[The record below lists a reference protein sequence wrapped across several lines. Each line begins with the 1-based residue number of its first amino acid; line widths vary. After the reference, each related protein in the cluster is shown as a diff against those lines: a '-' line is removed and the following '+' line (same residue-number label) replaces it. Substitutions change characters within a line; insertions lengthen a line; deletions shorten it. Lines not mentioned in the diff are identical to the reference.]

1 MQGRVVRR
9 FRSLAIGAALL
20 AVHWTAGAQAPM
32 LRSDEVITGL
42 ADVESAFARLSID
55 GLHLTARVD
64 GHIPKGAYRQSLTN
78 FFGMH
83 NHFQGIQRV
92 PSTDYVVMSG
102 SNPRQSE
109 LFVVR
114 LASADRVSEAGT
126 PAENG
131 IVSRIAID
139 PVMWHAG
146 GLSLEGTI
154 LAVPLYGGSPRRGSI
169 AFYDLRDPE
178 KPEKLTVE
186 IDRLG
191 RKSVAVALT
200 RLPGGLYLAAVLGGY
215 DGLPHRIEFY
225 LSETSR
231 LEDGF
236 RAPSVTLRASEVQAR
251 PGQDRTFS
259 HFQNANFIRQ
269 ADNRLYLVG
278 FHNKMF
284 YQSRMFGGDYADL
297 YEVVF
302 PPETID
308 AAVPRLAK
316 PALVKAGSRP
326 LRCTDGFCNLDA
338 AAGLYVDMNTQTM
351 SVYAAPG
358 WLAGDRMKFTIYAA
372 K

>member
-1 MQGRVVRR
+1 MSSTIPRRRRWSIACAVV
-9 FRSLAIGAALL
+9 LAA
-20 AVHWTAGAQAPM
+20 HWSAGAQAPM
-32 LRSDEVITGL
+32 LSRHDAPGL
-42 ADVESAFARLSID
+42 ADVESAFARIA
-55 GLHLTARVD
+55 GEGAHLTARVD

-78 FFGMH
+78 LFGLH

-92 PSTDYVVMSG
+92 PDSDYVVVSG
-102 SNPRQSE
+102 SNPRMSE
-109 LFVVR
+109 LFIVR
-114 LASADRVSEAGT
+114 LASGDRVSENSI
-126 PAENG
+126 PPENG
-131 IVSRIAID
+131 IVARIGID

-146 GLSLEGTI
+146 GLSLDGTI
-154 LAVPLYGGSPRRGSI
+154 LAVPLYGGSPRRGTI

-178 KPEKLTVE
+178 KPEKLPVE

-191 RKSVAVALT
+191 RKSMAVALT

-215 DGLPHRIEFY
+215 DGLPRRIEFY
-225 LSETSR
+225 LSETER

-236 RAPSVTLRASEVQAR
+236 RSPSVTLRVSEVQAR

-278 FHNKMF
+278 FHNKSF
-284 YQSRMFGGDYADL
+284 FQSRMFGSDYADL

-302 PPETID
+302 PRDTID
-308 AAVPRLAK
+308 AAVPRLVR
-316 PALVKAGSRP
+316 PTLIKAGSRS
-326 LRCTDGFCNLDA
+326 LNCTDGYCILDA
-338 AAGLYVDMNTQTM
+338 AAGLYVGAASQSM

-358 WLAGDRMKFTIYAA
+358 WLAGDRMKFTVYGG

>member
-1 MQGRVVRR
+1 MRSGTARHRR
-9 FRSLAIGAALL
+9 WLTTCAVLL
-20 AVHWTAGAQAPM
+20 VAHWAVGAQAPM
-32 LRSDEVITGL
+32 VPRPDAAGL
-42 ADVESAFARLSID
+42 ADVESAFARISMV
-55 GLHLTARVD
+55 GEHLTARVD

-78 FFGMH
+78 LFGLH

-92 PSTDYVVMSG
+92 PETDFVVVSG
-102 SNPRQSE
+102 SNPQMSE
-109 LFVVR
+109 LFIVR
-114 LASADRVSEAGT
+114 LAAGDRVSEHAI
-126 PAENG
+126 PPENG
-131 IVSRIAID
+131 IVARIAID

-178 KPEKLTVE
+178 KPEKLAVE

-191 RKSVAVALT
+191 RKSMAVALT

-215 DGLPHRIEFY
+215 DGLPRRIEFY
-225 LSETSR
+225 LSETER

-236 RAPSVTLRASEVQAR
+236 RAPSVTLRVSEVQAR

-269 ADNRLYLVG
+269 ADSRLYLVG
-278 FHNKMF
+278 FHNKF
-284 YQSRMFGGDYADL
+284 FFQSRIFGTDHADL

-302 PPETID
+302 PRDTID
-308 AAVPRLAK
+308 APVPRLVP
-316 PALVKAGSRP
+316 PALIKAGSRT
-326 LRCTDGFCNLDA
+326 LSCTDGFCNLDA
-338 AAGLYVDMNTQTM
+338 AAGLYVDPISQSM

-358 WLAGDRMKFTIYAA
+358 WLAGDRMKFTVYGG

>member
-1 MQGRVVRR
+1 MSSTIPRRRRWSIACAVV
-9 FRSLAIGAALL
+9 LAA
-20 AVHWTAGAQAPM
+20 HWSAGAQAPM
-32 LRSDEVITGL
+32 LSRHDAPGL
-42 ADVESAFARLSID
+42 ADVESAFARIA
-55 GLHLTARVD
+55 GKGAHLTARVD

-78 FFGMH
+78 LFGLH

-92 PSTDYVVMSG
+92 PDSDYVVVSG
-102 SNPRQSE
+102 SNPRMSE
-109 LFVVR
+109 LFIVR
-114 LASADRVSEAGT
+114 LASGDRVSENSI
-126 PAENG
+126 PPENG
-131 IVSRIAID
+131 IVARIGID

-146 GLSLEGTI
+146 GLSLDGTI
-154 LAVPLYGGSPRRGSI
+154 LAVPLYGGSPRRGTI

-178 KPEKLTVE
+178 KPEKLPVE

-191 RKSVAVALT
+191 RKSMAVALT

-215 DGLPHRIEFY
+215 DGLPRRIEFY
-225 LSETSR
+225 LSETER

-236 RAPSVTLRASEVQAR
+236 RSPSVTLRVSEVQAR

-278 FHNKMF
+278 FHNKSF
-284 YQSRMFGGDYADL
+284 FQSRMFGSDYADL

-302 PPETID
+302 PRDTID
-308 AAVPRLAK
+308 AAVPRLVR
-316 PALVKAGSRP
+316 PTLIKAGSRS
-326 LRCTDGFCNLDA
+326 LNCTDGYCNLDA
-338 AAGLYVDMNTQTM
+338 AAGLYVDSASQSM

-358 WLAGDRMKFTIYAA
+358 WLAGDRMKFTVYGG

>member
-1 MQGRVVRR
+1 MPGKTLRQ
-9 FRSLAIGAALL
+9 FRSLSICAVLV

-32 LRSDEVITGL
+32 LPRPDIPGL
-42 ADVESAFARLSID
+42 ADVESAFARIA
-55 GLHLTARVD
+55 GQGEHLTARVD

-78 FFGMH
+78 FFGLH

-92 PSTDYVVMSG
+92 PETDYVVVSG
-102 SNPRQSE
+102 SNPRMSE

-114 LASADRVSEAGT
+114 LASGDRVSET
-126 PAENG
+126 SIPPANG
-131 IVSRIAID
+131 IVARIGID

-146 GLSLEGTI
+146 GLSLDGTI

-178 KPEKLTVE
+178 KPEKLAVE

-191 RKSVAVALT
+191 RKSMAVALT

-215 DGLPHRIEFY
+215 DGLPRRIEFY
-225 LSETSR
+225 LSETDR

-236 RAPSVTLRASEVQAR
+236 RSPSVTLRVSEVQAR

-278 FHNKMF
+278 FHNKSF
-284 YQSRMFGGDYADL
+284 FQSRMFGSDHADL

-302 PPETID
+302 PRDTID
-308 AAVPRLAK
+308 ASVPRLVQ
-316 PALVKAGSRP
+316 PALVKAASRS
-326 LRCTDGFCNLDA
+326 LDCTDGFCNLDA
-338 AAGLYVDMNTQTM
+338 AAGLYVDQASQSM

-358 WLAGDRMKFTIYAA
+358 WLAGDRMKFTVYGG